1 MDFSD
6 FNLSKCA
13 DGLLPV
19 VVQDAVTLKVL
30 MLGYMNAEAYDKTVA
45 TGRVTFFSRTRQCLW
60 TKGETSGHYLEVVS
74 QHVDCDADTLL
85 IRAIPHGPTCHR
97 GTTACFDTPEH
108 EGFMRHLFSVVQ
120 QRHREMPEGSYTT
133 RLFIKGVKAIA
144 QTAVKQVAEQAGRHQ
159 KGVAHME
166 RGHRAHEADQVSG
179 SARPVHGQCH
189 QAQHL
194 THGVQNP
201 QGRKPAQVFPKH
213 TEIKEGCS

>member
-6 FNLSKCA
+6 FNLSKCP

-108 EGFMRHLFSVVQ
+108 EGFLRHLFSVVQ

-144 QTAVKQVAEQAGRHQ
+144 QKVGEEAVESVVEAVDGNRRRFTYEASDLLYHLFVLCEQMGVSLEDLEQELERRH
-159 KGVAHME
+159 
-166 RGHRAHEADQVSG
+166 
-179 SARPVHGQCH
+179 RP
-189 QAQHL
+189 
-194 THGVQNP
+194 
-201 QGRKPAQVFPKH
+201 
-213 TEIKEGCS
+213 